1 MVDSKY
7 RPYLHADEPVST
19 VKRAAD
25 RKQELSRWLV
35 DDMGQQ
41 ESEFEKPYAMLDP
54 SARRMHLDIPL
65 PEWGP
70 EPSFRRGSRS
80 RFSVLSRLK
89 KSIGFFDIEPD
100 EEIEASND
108 PECRYCILT
117 CWPPNNCAEPIECHP
132 SVFCTIDPTGNGTEL
147 EIPPAMNVFNAPEY
161 QLRRGLSVARGGPW
175 AVTDLKGKIKSVSTN
190 TSFSFPSVLIFVDEN
205 DTNHLVDVRFTDG
218 LGNICSQAVELTCGC
233 ACPPATA
240 FTFDDASTADT
251 IARNASITI
260 YCLGGCYPYTWSVS
274 GTGFSIPASTT
285 ASSNTL
291 SADGTA
297 CGTATIT
304 ATDYCGTALTIKIRC
319 TSSGSWCAGS
329 TPCNSGDPIAQTF
342 YGETYINSQRVVL
355 YARQASEDC
364 GSGSSYGSYCYTNQ
378 QTTILG
384 AIPYCANNPACA
396 SNLYWTPHCYNNVE
410 VRFQWALIPGEYIER
425 CVKVDLQDW
434 KCSC

>member
-1 MVDSKY
+1 MVDSRY

-54 SARRMHLDIPL
+54 SSRRMHLDIPL

-80 RFSVLSRLK
+80 RFSVLSRLR
-89 KSIGFFDIEPD
+89 KSVAFFDIEPD
-100 EEIEASND
+100 DEIEASND
-108 PECRYCILT
+108 PGCYYCILT
-117 CWPPNNCAEPIECHP
+117 CWAPNNCAEPIECHP

-147 EIPPAMNVFNAPEY
+147 EIPLALNVFNAPEY
-161 QLRRGLSVARGGPW
+161 RLRKGLSVARGGPW
-175 AVTDLKGKIKSVSTN
+175 AITDLKGKLKSASKN

-218 LGNICSQAVELTCGC
+218 LGHICRQAVELTCGC

-251 IARNASITI
+251 IARSASITI
-260 YCLGGCYPYTWSVS
+260 YCLGGCSPYTWSVT
-274 GTGFSIPASTT
+274 GTGFSIPATT
-285 ASSNTL
+285 TVSSNSL

-304 ATDYCGTALTIKIRC
+304 ATDYCGTALTIEIRC
-319 TSSGSWCAGS
+319 TTGSWQDAAVGCQLSGAGTLTNNNWPVS
-329 TPCNSGDPIAQTF
+329 LTYQRIVGKIKQEHLYHNCGGSANCTSNPGSDCTTWGLCVGDDCTVCLTTSMWVNGICKCDAGGSCVHT
-342 YGETYINSQRVVL
+342 
-355 YARQASEDC
+355 ASLDW
-364 GSGSSYGSYCYTNQ
+364 
-378 QTTILG
+378 
-384 AIPYCANNPACA
+384 
-396 SNLYWTPHCYNNVE
+396 WT
-410 VRFQWALIPGEYIER
+410 
-425 CVKVDLQDW
+425 W
-434 KCSC
+434 KC